1 MNTFR
6 VWIRPSIS
14 NCKVRVE
21 GMKNARWLLNR
32 LTQSFVFKSS
42 EAIDDDEGAS
52 CSTFRVSYS
61 SQTPRSRF
69 EKLLVAIPEVEQMP
83 ESA

>member
-6 VWIRPSIS
+6 VWIRPSTS

-21 GMKNARWLLNR
+21 GMKNARWLLDR

-42 EAIDDDEGAS
+42 EAIDDDEAPS
-52 CSTFRVSYS
+52 YSTFRVAYS
-61 SQTPRSRF
+61 SQTPRSKF
-69 EKLLVAIPEVEQMP
+69 EKLLVAIPEVELMA
-83 ESA
+83 ELA